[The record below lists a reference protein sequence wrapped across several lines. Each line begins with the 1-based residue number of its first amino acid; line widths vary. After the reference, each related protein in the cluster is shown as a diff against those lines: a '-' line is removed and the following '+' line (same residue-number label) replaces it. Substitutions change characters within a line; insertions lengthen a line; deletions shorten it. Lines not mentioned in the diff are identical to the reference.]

1 MANFFAKSLQRK
13 FLAIMAATGALV
25 SAGILFGLLTL
36 SSMLNEYGNT
46 TEQQF
51 NAMEKI
57 SALNV
62 RFKTQV
68 QEWKN
73 VLIRGWDEEQRNKY
87 WKRFNDNAVGIEQ
100 DYKEILAS
108 PQSEEVRAEIEAF
121 AAFYPVMVDKYRE
134 GYQAFVESG
143 FAAPVADKFVKGVD
157 RAPTAHLNKASQ
169 LITEQT
175 SALNITMSKH
185 ATNSR
190 LLASAIIVVS
200 MLVCAGIFLMFIYRQ
215 VLKPLNEAAEASAI
229 IAKGDFTHELTTERQ
244 DQIGHLYAN
253 INKIKADLG
262 QLISEIVAN
271 MGSLTAFTD
280 GLMKELAKVSQNME
294 IQHQHSASSEQDV
307 TQLAGLSQQVQDAS
321 NKASGFVDNASEA
334 IVQRN
339 AEFNSTK
346 EDSELAVESMQT
358 TVDIIAQ
365 LQQNADDITT
375 VTRFIGDIAEKTNL
389 LALNAAIEAAR
400 AGEHGRGF
408 SVVADEIRKLA
419 TQTQESTATISETVK
434 KLTDLSGQATESVIS
449 TQGRTNQTVSSLG
462 NVLEFISNI
471 KVTFDQMREL
481 NSQIDAY
488 SSEQTSATDSVSQGL
503 ETIVDRS
510 NSSLR
515 ANARLVESAETIH
528 RVVESLE
535 ALTAGF
541 KITGSETSEKTPAT
555 REALFEHTKVSTIG
569 KAA

>member
-1 MANFFAKSLQRK
+1 MANFFAQSLQRK
-13 FLAIMAATGALV
+13 FLAILAATGALV

-36 SSMLNEYGNT
+36 SSMLNEYGQT

-73 VLIRGWDEEQRNKY
+73 VLIRGWDDDQRNKY

-100 DYKEILAS
+100 DYQEILAS
-108 PQSEEVRAEIEAF
+108 VQSDEVRAEIEAF
-121 AAFYPVMVDKYRE
+121 ASFYPIMVSKYRE
-134 GYQAFVESG
+134 GYQAFVDADY
-143 FAAPVADKFVKGVD
+143 AAPVADKFVKGVD

-175 SALNITMSKH
+175 RALNASMS
-185 ATNSR
+185 AASTESR
-190 LLASAIIVVS
+190 LLATGIVIVS
-200 MLVCAGIFLMFIYRQ
+200 MALCAAMFLSFIYRQ

-229 IAKGDFTHELTTERQ
+229 IAKGDFTHELVTDRQ

-253 INKIKADLG
+253 INQIKADLG
-262 QLISEIVAN
+262 QLISEIVTN

-280 GLMKELAKVSQNME
+280 SLMKELAKVSQNME
-294 IQHQHSASSEQDV
+294 VQHQHSASSEQDV
-307 TQLAGLSQQVQDAS
+307 TQLAGLSKNVQDAS

-346 EDSELAVESMQT
+346 EDSELAVASMQT

-365 LQQNADDITT
+365 LQQNADEITT

-419 TQTQESTATISETVK
+419 TQTQESTETISQTVK

-449 TQGRTNQTVSSLG
+449 TQGRTNQTVDSLG

-471 KVTFDQMREL
+471 QSTFDQMREL

-515 ANARLVESAETIH
+515 ANTRLVESAETIH

-541 KITGSETSEKTPAT
+541 KINGMAETTKTLTEPK
-555 REALFEHTKVSTIG
+555 ALFAGNKTSTIG